1 MKTSTLRKLPVPF
14 VVACFLGIGVLSFLL
29 LSPAEEDQ
37 QAAQNE
43 VTSTVSSS
51 RLPASS
57 PRYRSK
63 SGVAK
68 LNRST
73 GTSSQA
79 SKQSGSKAQTN
90 QAPLTRRE
98 AAKQEVARLKA
109 ARKETERQEAD
120 RLAQADREAALR
132 QAARSEASRREA
144 ARREVARNESSLGDD
159 ARGEDVVVEK
169 ADTTRVAKSTKPLR
183 RDADQIKSATVAS
196 TSEPTSSS
204 TYSPE
209 NPDPSELLSEVLEN
223 ETQAVAELE
232 IDEPDTVM
240 PPGIEL
246 EEADLAAPKTNATD
260 LATKPESSQEIDE
273 TKTVAAEETP
283 EASSVVNGELESEEP
298 LSIEPSPKRVVRI
311 INPLSN
317 PLPVW
322 FVTQKHKVK
331 LKPGQRYETST
342 DDELRVRFARGGDL
356 GVDRVVAN
364 DGDWVFSV
372 TRQDGWKLS
381 QN

>member
-120 RLAQADREAALR
+120 RLAQADREATLR

-159 ARGEDVVVEK
+159 AVVEK

-223 ETQAVAELE
+223 ETQAVAQLE

-260 LATKPESSQEIDE
+260 LATKPESSQEVDE